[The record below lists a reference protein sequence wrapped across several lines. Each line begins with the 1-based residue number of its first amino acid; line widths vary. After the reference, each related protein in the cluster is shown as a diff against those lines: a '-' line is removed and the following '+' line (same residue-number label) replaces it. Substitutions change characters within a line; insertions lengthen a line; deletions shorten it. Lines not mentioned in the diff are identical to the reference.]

1 MEPAVNDTPASWPC
15 EICRRPSVPR
25 VHPGC
30 QDRLDD
36 NLAQLP
42 ALYRALADA
51 LAPARRGGD
60 GRTGSRTAPLPVN
73 EHVLD
78 LRARGG
84 IEGVVASWERD
95 ARELLG
101 WAPAPFRGSIEQAID
116 GAVSF
121 LRANT
126 GWFCEQ
132 HPAVY
137 EYAQDIR
144 RLRAECDAI
153 LGGERPPRRI
163 PVACP
168 CGTVLRVTL
177 DTPGRQCG
185 GCGQQYGHAE
195 VLGLPL
201 AERNAA

>member
-1 MEPAVNDTPASWPC
+1 MNDAVVLSC

-25 VHPGC
+25 VHAGC
-30 QDRLDD
+30 QGRLDTQ
-36 NLAQLP
+36 LAALP
-42 ALYRALADA
+42 RHYRALAA
-51 LAPARRGGD
+51 ELAPGRRGTD

-73 EHVLD
+73 ERVLD

-84 IEGVVASWERD
+84 IEGVVTTWERD
-95 ARELLG
+95 VRELLG
-101 WAPAPFRGSIEQAID
+101 WEAPPFRGSIEQTVD
-116 GAVSF
+116 GAVAF
-121 LRANT
+121 LRTNLN
-126 GWFCEQ
+126 WICDQ

-137 EYAQDIR
+137 EFAQDVR
-144 RLRAECDAI
+144 RLRSECDAI

-168 CGTVLRVTL
+168 CGTVLKVTL
-177 DTPGRQCG
+177 DTPGRQCS